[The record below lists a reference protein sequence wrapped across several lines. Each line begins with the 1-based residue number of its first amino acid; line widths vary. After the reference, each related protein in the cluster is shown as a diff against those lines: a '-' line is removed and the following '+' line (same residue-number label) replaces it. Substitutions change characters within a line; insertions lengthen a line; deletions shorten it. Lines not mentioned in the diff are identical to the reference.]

1 MHRHNIKELQ
11 PTPEKNEP
19 ITQAAEAIPEGNGTT
34 AGKLPRNTR
43 LALMDVIAKPGV
55 FGRMKKT
62 MHQRAR
68 ATDSPICHML
78 RKSRCAAALKSTH
91 CATLDVQ

>member
-1 MHRHNIKELQ
+1 MHRPSIKELQ

-19 ITQAAEAIPEGNGTT
+19 ITQAVELISEGNGTT
-34 AGKLPRNTR
+34 AAKLPKNTR
-43 LALMDVIAKPGV
+43 LALMDMIAKPGV

-62 MHQRAR
+62 MHQRVR

-78 RKSRCAAALKSTH
+78 RKSRCTAALKSTH